1 MLNTQK
7 LSRMVVTR
15 LGKWGKEEILV
26 KGYQLQLCRRN
37 KSRDVRYSVVT
48 LANNSVL
55 NAGNLLRE

>member
-1 MLNTQK
+1 
-7 LSRMVVTR
+7 MVVTR